1 MRLVSWLVSHQP
13 VVSQIV
19 RESVNYFSDHLGN
32 WPVNKLIISQLFR
45 KSVIKLVSQSV
56 VSCRSDNLSE
66 LVTYSGSQ
74 SRSHW
79 SASQSVSW
87 SVSQAVIQ

>member
-1 MRLVSWLVSHQP
+1 MSWLVSHQP

-56 VSCRSDNLSE
+56 VTGSCRSDNLSE

-79 SASQSVSW
+79 SASQSLSW

>member
-1 MRLVSWLVSHQP
+1 MSWLVSHQP

-56 VSCRSDNLSE
+56 VSCRSDNLS
-66 LVTYSGSQ
+66 
-74 SRSHW
+74 
-79 SASQSVSW
+79 
-87 SVSQAVIQ
+87 

>member
-1 MRLVSWLVSHQP
+1 MSWLVSHQP
-13 VVSQIV
+13 VASQIV

-74 SRSHW
+74 SRIHW
-79 SASQSVSW
+79 SVSQSVSW

>member
-1 MRLVSWLVSHQP
+1 MSWLVSHQP

-56 VSCRSDNLSE
+56 VSFRSDNLSE
-66 LVTYSGSQ
+66 LVTYSRSQ

-79 SASQSVSW
+79 SAIQSVSW
-87 SVSQAVIQ
+87 SISQAVIQ

>member
-1 MRLVSWLVSHQP
+1 MSWLVSHQP

-56 VSCRSDNLSE
+56 IKLVSQSVVSCRSDNLS
-66 LVTYSGSQ
+66 
-74 SRSHW
+74 W
-79 SASQSVSW
+79 SLIQEVNQEVIGQL
-87 SVSQAVIQ
+87 VSQ

>member
-1 MRLVSWLVSHQP
+1 MSWLVSYQP

-32 WPVNKLIISQLFR
+32 WPVNKLIISRLFR
-45 KSVIKLVSQSV
+45 KSVIKLVSQSVIKLVSQSV

-79 SASQSVSW
+79 SASQ
-87 SVSQAVIQ
+87 